1 MPVYYFKEA
10 KNDVPELLIDEEKH
24 YIRVSGSS
32 YPEDIIE
39 VYGDFLLDL
48 SNIKIEPNSE
58 LICDFRFDILSST
71 TMRILH
77 EIFTLF
83 ENYLEA
89 GKEIEVNWFY
99 DPDDED
105 MKDIGLTFAEILNL
119 KINVISKESHH

>member
-89 GKEIEVNWFY
+89 GKEIVVNWFY

>member
-89 GKEIEVNWFY
+89 GKEIVVNWFY

-119 KINVISKESHH
+119 KINVICKESHH

>member
-1 MPVYYFKEA
+1 MSVYYFKEA

-58 LICDFRFDILSST
+58 LICDFRFDILSSA

-83 ENYLEA
+83 ENYLEV
-89 GKEIEVNWFY
+89 GKEIVVNWFY

-119 KINVISKESHH
+119 KINVICKESHH